1 MLITILGDHELRS
14 RAMEDPPHHVYQLS
28 IVHDQFTQTGDGDTD
43 SEVAHR
49 SGKLESITR
58 SMHTLCMH
66 DSHSR
71 TTNLTVATLA

>member
-14 RAMEDPPHHVYQLS
+14 RAMGDPPHHVYQLS
-28 IVHDQFTQTGDGDTD
+28 NVHDQFTQTGDGDTD

-58 SMHTLCMH
+58 SIHILCILCMH
-66 DSHSR
+66 DSYS
-71 TTNLTVATLA
+71 TVERPTS